1 MLTGEV
7 NLYPNPATTFLRI
20 ELSGDVRELQVYNS
34 LGILITTK
42 NIAGETTVILNTSE
56 YPTGMFTAKFTTL
69 NGETFSR
76 KFVVLK

>member
-1 MLTGEV
+1 VVT
-7 NLYPNPATTFLRI
+7 A
-20 ELSGDVRELQVYNS
+20 
-34 LGILITTK
+34 K